1 VIIAIDGPAAA
12 GKGTLARRLAQ
23 SLGYAHLDTGLIY
36 RAVAAKLL
44 AGGHDPDEA
53 DAAARTAGGLVLE
66 DLARSDLR
74 DEAVS
79 QAASRVAV
87 LPAVRLAVLDL
98 QRRFAASPP
107 GGEAG
112 AVLDGRDIGTVV
124 CPEAQLKIFVTA
136 SPEARAQRRHKELR
150 DRGEARIYA
159 RVMQEMQER
168 DHRDSGRAAAPLR
181 PAPDAIILDT
191 TELDAEEALQAALS
205 IIASKRPAAG
215 TT

>member
-1 VIIAIDGPAAA
+1 MIIAIDGPAAA

-23 SLGYAHLDTGLIY
+23 RLGYAHMDTGLIY

-44 AGGHDPDEA
+44 AEGQDPAEA

-66 DLARSDLR
+66 DLARPDLR

-87 LPAVRLAVLDL
+87 LPAVREAVLDL

-124 CPEAQLKIFVTA
+124 CP
-136 SPEARAQRRHKELR
+136 RRR
-150 DRGEARIYA
+150 
-159 RVMQEMQER
+159 
-168 DHRDSGRAAAPLR
+168 
-181 PAPDAIILDT
+181 
-191 TELDAEEALQAALS
+191 
-205 IIASKRPAAG
+205 
-215 TT
+215 

>member
-1 VIIAIDGPAAA
+1 VIIAVDGPAAA

-23 SLGYAHLDTGLIY
+23 RLGYAHLDTGLIY

-44 AGGHDPDEA
+44 AEGRDTAEA
-53 DAAARTAGGLVLE
+53 DAAARTAGGLGLE
-66 DLARSDLR
+66 DLARPDLR

-79 QAASRVAV
+79 QAASRVAA
-87 LPAVRLAVLDL
+87 LPAVREAVLDL

-107 GGEAG
+107 GGESG

-124 CPEAQLKIFVTA
+124 CPKAQVKIFVTA
-136 SPEARAQRRHKELR
+136 SPEVRAQRRHKELR

-168 DHRDSGRAAAPLR
+168 DQRDGERAAAPLR
-181 PAPDAIILDT
+181 PAEDAVVLDTSEMDPDAVLR
-191 TELDAEEALQAALS
+191 AALDIVS
-205 IIASKRPAAG
+205 RRQQAG
-215 TT
+215 RR

>member
-1 VIIAIDGPAAA
+1 MIIAIDGPAAA

-23 SLGYAHLDTGLIY
+23 RLGYAHMDTGLIY

-44 AGGHDPDEA
+44 AEGQDPAEA

-66 DLARSDLR
+66 DLARPDLR

-87 LPAVRLAVLDL
+87 LPAVREAVLDL

-124 CPEAQLKIFVTA
+124 CPEAQVKIFVTA
-136 SPEARAQRRHKELR
+136 SPETRAQRRHKELR
-150 DRGEARIYA
+150 DRGEARIYP
-159 RVMQEMQER
+159 RVMQEMEER
-168 DHRDSGRAAAPLR
+168 DRRDSERAAAPLR
-181 PAPDAIILDT
+181 SAEDAVVLDT
-191 TELDAEEALQAALS
+191 SEMDPEAVLRAALD
-205 IIASKRPAAG
+205 IVTRRQQADRL
-215 TT
+215 

>member
-1 VIIAIDGPAAA
+1 MIIAIDGPAAA

-23 SLGYAHLDTGLIY
+23 RLGYAHMDTGLIY

-44 AGGHDPDEA
+44 AEGQDPAEA

-66 DLARSDLR
+66 DLTRPDLR

-87 LPAVRLAVLDL
+87 LPAVREAVLDL

-124 CPEAQLKIFVTA
+124 CPEAQVKIFVTA
-136 SPEARAQRRHKELR
+136 SPETRAQRRHKELR
-150 DRGEARIYA
+150 DRGEARIYP
-159 RVMQEMQER
+159 RVMQEMEER
-168 DHRDSGRAAAPLR
+168 DRRDSERAAAPLR
-181 PAPDAIILDT
+181 SAEDAVVLDT
-191 TELDAEEALQAALS
+191 SEMDPEAVLRAALD
-205 IIASKRPAAG
+205 IVTRRQQADRL
-215 TT
+215 